1 MEGVLAE
8 EDIEEQDGVDN
19 ASQKNYQD
27 DDQRDGSGEKQRVDS
42 SDWTA
47 EKNGETVNGFDP
59 LATACTR

>member
-1 MEGVLAE
+1 
-8 EDIEEQDGVDN
+8 VDN

-47 EKNGETVNGFDP
+47 EENDETVNGFDP

>member
-1 MEGVLAE
+1 VEGVLAE

-42 SDWTA
+42 SD
-47 EKNGETVNGFDP
+47 
-59 LATACTR
+59 